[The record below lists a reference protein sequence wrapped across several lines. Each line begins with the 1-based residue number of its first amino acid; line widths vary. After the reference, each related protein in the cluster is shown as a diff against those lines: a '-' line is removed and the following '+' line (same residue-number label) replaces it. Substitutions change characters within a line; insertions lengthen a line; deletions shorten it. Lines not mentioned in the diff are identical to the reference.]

1 MHSDDYVDNRDFQLV
16 SWGGDN
22 ELRLQCAD
30 ASILESVGFV
40 KGDRVAK
47 GWKLTRK
54 GATYKT
60 FRTTDDISDR
70 DRKAGKM
77 SDQRPGSGG
86 SNLKQSALT
95 LGMRSSISHHRQQRS
110 AWRATSMKAKV
121 SGNKDSETQIGWLK
135 GITMTKRKTSMG
147 PPRRHGSK
155 DSQMFRHGYPDDD
168 WGEPDTIQEE
178 LLRVSTQIPKV
189 KWENIDMDDLT
200 LKASLSGPWGVDG
213 ELIFIQVKI
222 DIPTEYPKSR
232 APKFVIEKTSFM
244 PEETHARLVRELHQL
259 ADQFL
264 QRKQNCLEV
273 IFTYLLG
280 EVDME
285 SSTTFFKNVR
295 DLDDEM
301 GGLADDSS
309 SSDEEDIPAGGSAS
323 MSQELAPQAE
333 LDGALATPSRAI
345 IPPPPRTCA
354 ARFSHDGR
362 LVCFFPTKE
371 EKARALFSSIA
382 ESKDR
387 PKGEPY
393 FSGFGRLS
401 HELQSRHKLANDET
415 LASATEDDS
424 ELSNSD
430 TSSSSSSSDSE
441 STSVHKVSLWYH
453 PNRPSRQLRK
463 TWSENRSIRSS
474 GGGTGTGAG
483 TGTGTGTSRRRIG
496 KPRNMV
502 SIHDIRPDLPSK
514 KELAQEY
521 AIFGDGEDVCQ
532 HNASVAQKYGYND
545 LADIWRYISLLLKR
559 GIPLEILDDDR
570 GRNSIL
576 VIAKDAVARAKKS
589 SDDQLSGRVK
599 WGEHPLAKSFIDDL
613 FEYFERLADIQMLAM
628 LSCIFSESSAEDSV
642 AYAASQLPQPE
653 TPLPL
658 KAPSFSLAY
667 YPTDASVWELYS
679 RSYTNSAV
687 TTPRTL
693 HTPVQYGGSQASDE
707 LVWTGEPGSNSYSCG
722 ETPPSKSKGY
732 LGEPEG
738 LSKSPSNRVV
748 PRLPAGLASTFTAN
762 LPRSF
767 TGLSSASPPSHGKK
781 KPSPAE
787 TILNSLAP
795 GIGSVGWGTSATIAD
810 SSGGRNSVSDDEHR
824 REEPLPSIP
833 VQVSVY
839 VAEQT
844 RFDEDGWLNT
854 PLLQPSRNSLYTQ
867 YRYAYAEMLQLWDQP
882 LSRLEIMKFNVL
894 KEDSDAAPGDASY
907 HGSFTIAEGASE
919 RTAHQKTGS
928 SPIIMGKKDQLNS
941 LVASGRGLDVT
952 GVCRIHEIQLDSIR
966 YTTSNSNVG
975 GAVGTCERCHH
986 VQSQLRCVYCLEPVD
1001 ALFPPC
1007 LSCGCASHEVCLSEW
1022 HAAGETVCPAGDEC
1036 NCVEEAL
1043 NGQVESWAALQGAML
1058 KVPGQAG
1065 ISSSAVDEDSD
1076 EERKNSDGWHNVER
1090 VVPWRS
1096 LGPAM
1101 TPATATA
1108 PSSLTGRLKKA
1119 SADWSRASSLRRNER
1134 RGGL

>member
-1 MHSDDYVDNRDFQLV
+1 MDNRDFQLV

-22 ELRLQCAD
+22 ELRLQCTD
-30 ASILESVGFV
+30 APTLAAVGFV
-40 KGDRVAK
+40 KGNRVEK

-60 FRTTDDISDR
+60 FRTTDENTDR
-70 DRKAGKM
+70 DRKSGKM

-86 SNLKQSALT
+86 TSRKQSALT
-95 LGMRSSISHHRQQRS
+95 MGMRSSMSHSRQQRS

-121 SGNKDSETQIGWLK
+121 AGNRDSETQIGWLK
-135 GITMTKRKTSMG
+135 GITMTKRKASIG
-147 PPRRHGSK
+147 PPRRHSSK
-155 DSQMFRHGYPDDD
+155 DSQIFRHGYPDDD

-178 LLRVSTQIPKV
+178 LLRVSQQIPKV
-189 KWENIDMDDLT
+189 KWEDIDMDGLT

-213 ELIFIQVKI
+213 ESIFIQVKI
-222 DIPTEYPKSR
+222 DIPTEYPQAR
-232 APKFVIEKTSFM
+232 APRFFIEKTSFM
-244 PEETHARLVRELHQL
+244 PDETHARLIRELHQL

-280 EVDME
+280 EVDLE

-295 DLDDEM
+295 DLDDDM

-309 SSDEEDIPAGGSAS
+309 SSDDEDIPAGGSAS
-323 MSQELAPQAE
+323 MSQELTAQGDV
-333 LDGALATPSRAI
+333 DGALATPSRTI

-354 ARFSHDGR
+354 ARFSHDGK

-371 EKARALFSSIA
+371 EKARALFSSVA
-382 ESKDR
+382 EAKDR
-387 PKGEPY
+387 TKGEPF
-393 FSGFGRLS
+393 FSGFGKLS
-401 HELQSRHKLANDET
+401 HDLLPRARPSNDET
-415 LASATEDDS
+415 MTSATEDDS
-424 ELSNSD
+424 ESSNSD

-453 PNRPSRQLRK
+453 PSRPSRQLRK

-496 KPRNMV
+496 RPRNMV
-502 SIHDIRPDLPSK
+502 SIHDMRPDLPSK

-521 AIFGDGEDVCQ
+521 AIFGDGEDVCL
-532 HNASVAQKYGYND
+532 HNAGVAEKHGYCD
-545 LADIWRYISLLLKR
+545 LADIWRYLSLLLRR
-559 GIPLEILDDDR
+559 GIPLEVLDDDR

-576 VIAKDAVARAKKS
+576 VIAKNAVARTKQG
-589 SDDQLSGRVK
+589 DDDHLSGRVK
-599 WGEHPLAKSFIDDL
+599 WGNHPLAKSFIDDL
-613 FEYFERLADIQMLAM
+613 FEYYERLADIQMLAM

-642 AYAASQLPQPE
+642 AYSASQLPQPE

-693 HTPVQYGGSQASDE
+693 HTPVHYGGSQASDDV
-707 LVWTGEPGSNSYSCG
+707 VWNGEAGSNSYSCG

-732 LGEPEG
+732 LGEPEP

-748 PRLPAGLASTFTAN
+748 PRLPGGLASTFTAN

-795 GIGSVGWGTSATIAD
+795 GIGSGWGATATIAD

-824 REEPLPSIP
+824 REEPLPSVP

-854 PLLQPSRNSLYTQ
+854 PLLQPNRSNIYTH

-882 LSRLEIMKFNVL
+882 LARLEIMKFNVL
-894 KEDSDAAPGDASY
+894 KDDTEATAGDASY

-952 GVCRIHEIQLDSIR
+952 GVCRKHEIQLDPIR

-975 GAVGTCERCHH
+975 GAVGTCERCHQ

-1007 LSCGCASHEVCLSEW
+1007 LSCGCASHEVCLAEW

-1058 KVPGQAG
+1058 KRPGHLAVHT
-1065 ISSSAVDEDSD
+1065 SAVDDDSD
-1076 EERKNSDGWHNVER
+1076 EERRASDGWHNVER

-1096 LGPAM
+1096 HDNAM
-1101 TPATATA
+1101 TAATALHPPT
-1108 PSSLTGRLKKA
+1108 LTGRLKKA
-1119 SADWSRASSLRRNER
+1119 SADWSRAPSLRRNER
-1134 RGGL
+1134 RGGV

>member
-1 MHSDDYVDNRDFQLV
+1 
-16 SWGGDN
+16 
-22 ELRLQCAD
+22 
-30 ASILESVGFV
+30 
-40 KGDRVAK
+40 
-47 GWKLTRK
+47 
-54 GATYKT
+54 
-60 FRTTDDISDR
+60 
-70 DRKAGKM
+70 
-77 SDQRPGSGG
+77 
-86 SNLKQSALT
+86 
-95 LGMRSSISHHRQQRS
+95 
-110 AWRATSMKAKV
+110 MKAK
-121 SGNKDSETQIGWLK
+121 SIGHKDSESQIGWLK
-135 GITMTKRKTSMG
+135 GITMTKRKTSIG

-155 DSQMFRHGYPDDD
+155 DSQMFGHGYPDDD

-178 LLRVSTQIPKV
+178 LLRVSMQIPKV
-189 KWENIDMDDLT
+189 KWENINLDDLT

-213 ELIFIQVKI
+213 ESIFIQVKI
-222 DIPTEYPKSR
+222 DIPADYPKGR

-244 PEETHARLVRELHQL
+244 PEETYTKLDRELQQL
-259 ADQFL
+259 TEQFL
-264 QRKQNCLEV
+264 QRKQNSLEV
-273 IFTYLLG
+273 AFTYLLG
-280 EVDME
+280 EVDLE

-295 DLDDEM
+295 DLDDDM
-301 GGLADDSS
+301 GGLADESS
-309 SSDEEDIPAGGSAS
+309 SSDDEDIPAGGSAS
-323 MSQELAPQAE
+323 MSQELTPHGDV
-333 LDGALATPSRAI
+333 DGALATPSRTI

-382 ESKDR
+382 DSKDR
-387 PKGEPY
+387 LKGEPY
-393 FSGFGRLS
+393 FSGFGKLAQ
-401 HELQSRHKLANDET
+401 ELQPRHKFTNDET
-415 LASATEDDS
+415 QASATDDES
-424 ELSNSD
+424 ESSNSE

-441 STSVHKVSLWYH
+441 STSVHKVSMWYH

-463 TWSENRSIRSS
+463 AWSENRSIRSS
-474 GGGTGTGAG
+474 GGGTGTGTGAG
-483 TGTGTGTSRRRIG
+483 TGTGTGTSRRRVG
-496 KPRNMV
+496 RPRNMIT
-502 SIHDIRPDLPSK
+502 IHDIRPDLPSK

-521 AIFGDGEDVCQ
+521 AIFGDGEDVCL
-532 HNASVAQKYGYND
+532 HNAGIAEKYGYQD
-545 LADIWRYISLLLKR
+545 LADIWRYLSLLLKR
-559 GIPLEILDDDR
+559 GIPLAVLDDDR

-576 VIAKDAVARAKKS
+576 VIAKNAIARAKEGNE
-589 SDDQLSGRVK
+589 DHLSGRVK
-599 WGEHPLAKSFIDDL
+599 WGDHPLAKSFIDDL

-693 HTPVQYGGSQASDE
+693 HTPVHYGGSQASEE
-707 LVWTGEPGSNSYSCG
+707 LVWNGESGSNPYSYG

-732 LGEPEG
+732 LGEVEAP
-738 LSKSPSNRVV
+738 LSKSPSSRVV
-748 PRLPAGLASTFTAN
+748 PRLPGGLASTFTAN

-767 TGLSSASPPSHGKK
+767 TGLSSASPPSQGKK

-795 GIGSVGWGTSATIAD
+795 GIGSGWGGSTTIAD

-824 REEPLPSIP
+824 REEPLPSVPI
-833 VQVSVY
+833 QVSVY

-844 RFDEDGWLNT
+844 RFDEDGWLNM
-854 PLLQPSRNSLYTQ
+854 PLLQPNRSNFYMH
-867 YRYAYAEMLQLWDQP
+867 YRYAYAELLQLWDQP

-894 KEDSDAAPGDASY
+894 KEDVETTPGDASY
-907 HGSFTIAEGASE
+907 HGSFTIGENASE
-919 RTAHQKTGS
+919 RTSHHKTGS

-952 GVCRIHEIQLDSIR
+952 GVCRIHEVQLDSIR

-975 GAVGTCERCHH
+975 GAVGMCDRCHH
-986 VQSQLRCVYCLEPVD
+986 VQNQLRCVYCLEPVD

-1007 LSCGCASHEVCLSEW
+1007 LSCGCASHEACLAEW

-1036 NCVEEAL
+1036 NCAEEAL
-1043 NGQVESWAALQGAML
+1043 HGQVESWAALQGAML
-1058 KVPGQAG
+1058 SRPATLGE
-1065 ISSSAVDEDSD
+1065 SPSSAIDDDSS
-1076 EERKNSDGWHNVER
+1076 EERRAPDGWHNVER
-1090 VVPWRS
+1090 VVPWRTHGDAIIS
-1096 LGPAM
+1096 PAS
-1101 TPATATA
+1101 AI

-1134 RGGL
+1134 RGDL